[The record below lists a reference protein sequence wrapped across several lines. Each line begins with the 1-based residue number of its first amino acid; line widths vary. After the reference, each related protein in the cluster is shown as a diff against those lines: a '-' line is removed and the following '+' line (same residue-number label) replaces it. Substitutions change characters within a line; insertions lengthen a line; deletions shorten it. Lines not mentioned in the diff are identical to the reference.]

1 MLSIQ
6 ILLFGAAILCL
17 LRHFLVYLWDSKK
30 LRRFHNQNNLSGI
43 TSLGYVYE
51 RCRGFRSR
59 NLHLVHQEH
68 SIVRIGPNSLSF
80 SSPDAIRS
88 IYGHATPCSKGD
100 MYNLTRGGHASL
112 LDVVDRNEH
121 ARKRRLLSNAFAT
134 RNLQHW
140 EYKIVDKVGRL
151 LAQFDAVCGEHGSG
165 QIDFRRWTNLFTVD
179 AIADIAASHRMG
191 CLDRGDDCITFPSAD
206 GDKRLC
212 RYIEGLH
219 GPRRLNSTVVWCG
232 SWFPYLQRA
241 LKLVPSLRSQFQK
254 GAVFDELASH
264 LTKQRVHRQLAG
276 EQVDDLLGS
285 LLQDKQGLPRDFD
298 IDEVTAEMIV
308 FSKSLSERPDEP
320 HSVQLNLDLT
330 KIPISG
336 RRLRYHRHRP
346 DARHVLSP
354 PESQSSDTSPSRNR
368 RVCRERRC
376 HRPRCG
382 RQKPPLPPR
391 MPRRVAQALAPR
403 RIRDQSQDPGGGH
416 VHRRALDTGRHH
428 GRRPSLHCSPQPGCL

>member
-1 MLSIQ
+1 MYI
-6 ILLFGAAILCL
+6 
-17 LRHFLVYLWDSKK
+17 WDSKR

-59 NLHLVHQEH
+59 NLHLVHQQH

-100 MYNLTRGGHASL
+100 MYDLTRGGHASL
-112 LDVVDRNEH
+112 LDVVNRNEH

-140 EYKIVDKVGRL
+140 EYKIIDKVRRL
-151 LAQFDAVCGEHGSG
+151 LAQFDAVCGEDGEG
-165 QIDFRRWTNLFTVD
+165 QIDFRRWSNLFTVD

-191 CLDRGDDCITFPSAD
+191 CLDRGDDCITFPSVD
-206 GDKRLC
+206 GDKRTC

-219 GPRRLNSTVVWCG
+219 APRRLNSTVVWCG
-232 SWFPYLQRA
+232 FWFTYLQRA
-241 LKLVPSLRSQFQK
+241 LKLVSRLRSQFQK

-264 LTKQRVHRQLAG
+264 LTNQRVHRQLAG

-298 IDEVTAEMIV
+298 IGEVTAEMIV
-308 FSKSLSERPDEP
+308 FSKSVSERPDEQ
-320 HSVQLNLDLT
+320 HSVQTNLDQAN
-330 KIPISG
+330 ISLSG
-336 RRLRYHRHRP
+336 CRLRYHRHRP

-354 PESQSSDTSPSRNR
+354 PKSQSLVTSPPRNR
-368 RVCRERRC
+368 RCRRERRC
-376 HRPRCG
+376 RRPRRG
-382 RQKPPLPPR
+382 RQKPSLPSR
-391 MPRRVAQALAPR
+391 MPRRVA
-403 RIRDQSQDPGGGH
+403 
-416 VHRRALDTGRHH
+416 
-428 GRRPSLHCSPQPGCL
+428 